1 MGLLAGMAAEE
12 YERYYLEMSSPA
24 ITPPSTPN
32 AEPFD
37 SNSLDDLPP
46 EEHELYYLSMSSPVH
61 DGSDEPHWLQVH
73 VETDPSIPD
82 KYGFCFWD
90 KLPVEI
96 KDIIFEDVFV
106 LNNTIAAVDKHA
118 IDSMLTCRWDVRKRH
133 KKTMMASSWPL
144 TVSKE
149 WHRAYSQTFCS
160 LVHFEFQSPEHWRSF
175 ASHVTFSRFLVSI
188 TLTLDRPCS
197 VGPKEVI
204 VACPSLRS
212 LCLAVTTCW
221 FSAKIGWDICADP
234 WSESDF
240 QQYAPSRALLR
251 SLRGRSEI
259 AVQLAVVET
268 DRWPRLKEQGRP
280 IFSKNMAEFLRVA
293 EAASKLP
300 KPTSSYPSWFFEGSS
315 APSMETAIPD
325 LPEDPSIPHDD
336 GTCFWDELPLEL
348 MQMIIELVYPTGQ
361 RIRPVTSKDWLGREQ
376 RAQAKLKRKDRTSGR
391 PFPGIFL
398 EMFLGVSKI
407 WFQAASELFYS
418 RAVFSITPD
427 LVLMKQEPYLRNL
440 TTVSIGIFSVLD
452 VRGLA
457 RLIAEYPAITRV
469 TLKLDEYFFRE
480 MIEQDLCI
488 STDPVRETDFEGHK
502 PTVTLLRSIYG
513 VPTVKIHAV
522 RSSATSKQPRSERN
536 AFPNERRLAPLK
548 FDAPGRSSSSVSGK
562 TATAGQPSFLFLR
575 VDDLPDTPA
584 KLSALLENNSAG
596 LIDFHKRNQ
605 SSLLEYIKSLKSNH
619 SKRGELHNRQQESL
633 NDGAEQELEEKHGV
647 QDEP

>member
-1 MGLLAGMAAEE
+1 MGLLANMAAEE
-12 YERYYLEMSSPA
+12 HERYYLEMSSPA

-160 LVHFEFQSPEHWRSF
+160 LVHFEFESPEHWRSF

-280 IFSKNMAEFLRVA
+280 IFRKNMAEFLRVA

-300 KPTSSYPSWFFEGSS
+300 KPTSSYPSWIFDGSS
-315 APSMETAIPD
+315 DPPMETAIPD
-325 LPEDPSIPHDD
+325 LPEDPSIPPHD
-336 GTCFWDELPLEL
+336 GTCLWDKLPFEL
-348 MQMIIELVYPTGQ
+348 MQMVLDLVMPTGQ
-361 RIRPVTSKDWLGREQ
+361 KITPLTEAEWVEREKS
-376 RAQAKLKRKDRTSGR
+376 RQAALKRQDRTSAK
-391 PFPGIFL
+391 PYPGVYVERFL
-398 EMFLGVSKI
+398 HVSKI
-407 WFQAASELFYS
+407 WYQAASKLFYA
-418 RAVFSITPD
+418 RADFCISPGRVYDARP
-427 LVLMKQEPYLRNL
+427 PYLRSL
-440 TTVSIGIFSVLD
+440 TTVSVTIYSAYAV
-452 VRGLA
+452 
-457 RLIAEYPAITRV
+457 RLIEWLAATHHGISR
-469 TLKLDEYFFRE
+469 LNIRIADGFFFDT
-480 MIEQDLCI
+480 MDQDL
-488 STDPVRETDFEGHK
+488 S
-502 PTVTLLRSIYG
+502 
-513 VPTVKIHAV
+513 IHADLFV
-522 RSSATSKQPRSERN
+522 EPDFMAHEPTAKLLQAIRGVAKVAIQPENTWKIGRPLEQNMSLLERMTVAFSKLPRADVNDNCIGWTPSLSTHRVVAPAVLSRPFGGTLTATPSPTGSRTLEIKELP
-536 AFPNERRLAPLK
+536 
-548 FDAPGRSSSSVSGK
+548 DAPE
-562 TATAGQPSFLFLR
+562 A
-575 VDDLPDTPA
+575 
-584 KLSALLENNSAG
+584 LSALLETDSAG
-596 LIDFHKRNQ
+596 LVTFFRKNQ
-605 SSLLEYIKSLKSNH
+605 TSLLEYVRSLKS
-619 SKRGELHNRQQESL
+619 RQAKE
-633 NDGAEQELEEKHGV
+633 D
-647 QDEP
+647 